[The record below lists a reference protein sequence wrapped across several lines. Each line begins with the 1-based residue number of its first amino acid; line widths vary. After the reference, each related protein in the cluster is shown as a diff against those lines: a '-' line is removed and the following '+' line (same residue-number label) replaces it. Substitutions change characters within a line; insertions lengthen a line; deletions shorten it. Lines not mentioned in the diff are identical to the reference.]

1 MSENLATEE
10 KEIEIE
16 EKEKEVESPV
26 GEDSKPIEGEKEKP
40 KDNRYSRRVK
50 ELNTKWR
57 ESERKA
63 AELQRMLDE
72 RVEATKIIKEPDPD
86 EFDDLDKYKETK
98 NKWNEQERARIRREE
113 REAIKQEELD
123 KKHKENLEAGKN
135 AYIKSRASY
144 VKEIPDF
151 HKFEVE
157 IDEAVEQW
165 QAPEIQNIILES
177 KELGPAIV
185 KHFGEN
191 PDDLL
196 DIASSSPAKRF
207 FKMGQ
212 LITKLQAK
220 PVKKSSS
227 APDPIRSEKGSATK
241 SLSSDAP
248 YDPKRETF
256 QEYARRRN
264 GL

>member
-10 KEIEIE
+10 KEIE
-16 EKEKEVESPV
+16 EKEIETPSIEVENPTK
-26 GEDSKPIEGEKEKP
+26 EEGEKP
-40 KDNRYSRRVK
+40 KDNRYSKRVK

-63 AELQRMLDE
+63 AELQKQLDDRAE
-72 RVEATKIIKEPDPD
+72 SAKIKKEPDPD
-86 EFDDLDKYKETK
+86 EFDDLDVYKENK
-98 NKWNEQERARIRREE
+98 SKWNEQERARIRKEE
-113 REAIKQEELD
+113 REAIAQEIQD
-123 KKHKENLEAGKN
+123 KKHQENLEAGKN
-135 AYIKSRASY
+135 AYIKSRAGY
-144 VKEIPDF
+144 VKENPEF
-151 HKFEVE
+151 HRFEVE

-185 KHFGEN
+185 AHFGEN

-212 LITKLQAK
+212 LITKLEAK
-220 PVKKSSS
+220 PVKKTSS
-227 APDPIRSEKGSATK
+227 APDPTRSEKGSAK
-241 SLSSDAP
+241 KIMASDAP
-248 YDPKRETF
+248 YDSKRETF